1 MSRTPDDC
9 EKRISP
15 DFRKRLLDLIF
26 DQECTKAEFAQLVG
40 VNKEVITRA
49 TVYSIVPSVKSLIK
63 IADSLNIS
71 LEYLLAKT
79 DKNVFYKSESPT
91 TFHYRIEQLRKEK
104 NEKYSAICRSMPFQ
118 KNSFYE
124 WLRTGSLPVRNHS

>member
-91 TFHYRIEQLRKEK
+91 TFHYRIGGKRRYIL
-104 NEKYSAICRSMPFQ
+104 
-118 KNSFYE
+118 
-124 WLRTGSLPVRNHS
+124 L

>member
-79 DKNVFYKSESPT
+79 DKISYHQLDNQCHFGKSYTSRWIRKKSIPSLYILEILTDHFNVSLDYLLG
-91 TFHYRIEQLRKEK
+91 RID
-104 NEKYSAICRSMPFQ
+104 
-118 KNSFYE
+118 
-124 WLRTGSLPVRNHS
+124 

>member
-40 VNKEVITRA
+40 V
-49 TVYSIVPSVKSLIK
+49 PSRQ
-63 IADSLNIS
+63 N
-71 LEYLLAKT
+71 
-79 DKNVFYKSESPT
+79 
-91 TFHYRIEQLRKEK
+91 
-104 NEKYSAICRSMPFQ
+104 
-118 KNSFYE
+118 
-124 WLRTGSLPVRNHS
+124 

>member
-63 IADSLNIS
+63 IAVLQKKTLQKKLILTKKLFQEALLMELFPACALLLN
-71 LEYLLAKT
+71 
-79 DKNVFYKSESPT
+79 
-91 TFHYRIEQLRKEK
+91 
-104 NEKYSAICRSMPFQ
+104 
-118 KNSFYE
+118 
-124 WLRTGSLPVRNHS
+124 